1 MACVRISGKLLRSG
15 LNVESVVVFI
25 SDYMASQETISTFPV
40 LLTDVEAADVRDS
53 RYEGMAARALYV
65 TVNVTLSLR

>member
-1 MACVRISGKLLRSG
+1 
-15 LNVESVVVFI
+15 
-25 SDYMASQETISTFPV
+25 MASQETISTFPV

>member
-1 MACVRISGKLLRSG
+1 MLSQLLFPIG
-15 LNVESVVVFI
+15 LHDVTRN
-25 SDYMASQETISTFPV
+25 TFPV
-40 LLTDVEAADVRDS
+40 LFIDVEAADVRHS

>member
-1 MACVRISGKLLRSG
+1 MLSQLLFLSG
-15 LNVESVVVFI
+15 
-25 SDYMASQETISTFPV
+25 YMTSQETISTFPA

-53 RYEGMAARALYV
+53 RYEGMAARALYI